1 MTPGLRSAVWSIF
14 IPLKYTGLMN
24 PYQWNLIQKD
34 SDCNGAYIKISVA
47 LKNAGHY
54 FQPSRW
60 IHYNHK

>member
-1 MTPGLRSAVWSIF
+1 
-14 IPLKYTGLMN
+14 MN